1 MNLSFQLLLLAAICL
16 CSLCHGRV
24 FASSPPT
31 ISKVLRG
38 FTIPYKADM
47 PEQMVR
53 DRFDNVYSLDFENNH
68 IAMFDYNG
76 TFLRSFTTDNPPF
89 KGPTGVAVDAQLNV
103 YVADESN
110 QRIVKLDAEGKLVR
124 VYGGAW
130 YNGVAVDSEGFIYA
144 FSDFITRMDQNGT
157 VLQRYNSTSHGTRG
171 GLAIDCDGNLLVADM
186 QHSRAFRL
194 DSRTG
199 ALLNVWTTANPPLSY
214 PWHIAAD
221 CEGHVFLA
229 DGGRI
234 VELDNGNNIVAFYVN
249 GTGIGVAISTKG
261 DLLVAPGGGY
271 NVAVMAKSTQSTVK
285 KAVDA

>member
-1 MNLSFQLLLLAAICL
+1 MSPSLQLLLAVICL
-16 CSLCHGRV
+16 CSVCNGRV
-24 FASSPPT
+24 SASSPPI
-31 ISKVLRG
+31 ISKIVRG

-53 DRFDNVYSLDFENNH
+53 DRFDNVYSLDFE
-68 IAMFDYNG
+68 
-76 TFLRSFTTDNPPF
+76 
-89 KGPTGVAVDAQLNV
+89 
-103 YVADESN
+103 SN
-110 QRIVKLDAEGKLVR
+110 QRIVKLDAEGNLVR

-171 GLAIDCDGNLLVADM
+171 GLAIDCEGNLLVADM

-194 DSRTG
+194 DRLTG

-221 CEGHVFLA
+221 CAGHVFLA

-271 NVAVMAKSTQSTVK
+271 NVAVMAKSPQSMVE
-285 KAVDA
+285 AVDT